1 MSHTEEKT
9 ILIVFLKFPEPG
21 KVKTRLAQDVGEER
35 AAEIYS
41 KMATAILEQVTGSTG
56 YRTIIYY
63 DPPEKLEEI
72 KSWLRKYDLLYSAQS
87 GKTLG
92 NRIINAFREVFD
104 NGAEKTVIIGT
115 DCVDV
120 DSDTIKEAIAVLE
133 NNDVVLGP
141 AEDGGYYLLGLNK
154 HRPEIFK
161 DIDWSTERVLKQTI
175 EKILE
180 KNLSYRLLKT
190 LKDIDNANDLNG
202 KN

>member
-1 MSHTEEKT
+1 MSNTKEKIT
-9 ILIVFLKFPEPG
+9 LIVFLKYPEPG
-21 KVKTRLAQDVGEER
+21 KVKTRLAKDVGEEQ

-41 KMATAILEQVTGSTG
+41 KMATTILEQVTGSTG
-56 YRTIIYY
+56 YGIIIYY
-63 DPPEKLEEI
+63 DPPEKLDEI
-72 KSWLRKYDLLYSAQS
+72 KNWLRKYDLLYSAQS

-92 NRIINAFREVFD
+92 NRITNAFKEVFD
-104 NGAEKTVIIGT
+104 KGADKTVIIGS

-120 DSDTIKEAIAVLE
+120 DSDTIKEAITVLKY
-133 NNDVVLGP
+133 NDVVLGP
-141 AEDGGYYLLGLNK
+141 AEDGGYYLLGLKK

-180 KNLSYRLLKT
+180 NNLSYRLLKI
-190 LKDIDNANDLNG
+190 LKDLDNVNDLNG